1 MMNEKPFKSTVKVT
15 SIVIDLKKIVE
26 SRISVE
32 NWA

>member
-1 MMNEKPFKSTVKVT
+1 MMNEKPVKSTLKVT

-32 NWA
+32 N